1 MEDIAPELL
10 EIIEQE
16 FEEQF
21 KADSLLAELAAKL
34 EAGTATHTEAYE
46 YAGRVG
52 EILTDAYQHNITSY
66 SLPDG
71 KLWYNIANRVIT
83 PTMENNYGIITK
95 YVTDV
100 QTNLNKAAGLGIKAI
115 PPDMDVSDKIQGIV
129 NRVSSEDS
137 YDDVKWILQEP
148 VKTFGRN
155 VVDASIKAN
164 VDFQG
169 KSGLTPKI
177 IRKSSGSCCKWC
189 TELAG
194 IYTYPNVPKDVY
206 RRHDNCR
213 CTVEYVSKRGI
224 QNVHTKELHP
234 DVEND
239 KIKYRKSIQV
249 ESDRN
254 ERKTEYRS
262 YVGKHNLSYDESKAL
277 VEYISSTSYTVNDKL
292 RKGINLTP
300 EEMAL
305 CRDLDSALRKMPK
318 YKGNLSRS
326 LFFYSDSD
334 VEEFAKGFRI
344 NHTVTFDEYISTTR
358 GEKIYNPEGQVQ
370 IFISNTTK
378 GHDISMIN
386 GAEQE
391 VLYDRN
397 SCFQVVN
404 KMYNEGKWYILL
416 EEL

>member
-10 EIIEQE
+10 ERIEQE
-16 FEEQF
+16 FEDQF
-21 KADSLLAELAAKL
+21 KADFLLAELAAKL

-52 EILTDAYQHNITSY
+52 EILTDAYQHNIASS

-83 PTMENNYGIITK
+83 PTMKNNYDIISK

-100 QTNLNKAAGLGIKAI
+100 QTSLNKAAGLGIKAL
-115 PPDMDVSDKIQGIV
+115 PPDMDVSDKILGIV
-129 NRVSSEDS
+129 NRVSSEES
-137 YDDVKWILQEP
+137 YDDIKWILQEP

-155 VVDASIKAN
+155 VVDSSIRAN
-164 VDFQG
+164 VEFQG
-169 KSGLTPKI
+169 KAGLTPKI
-177 IRKSSGSCCKWC
+177 VRKTSGSCCKWC
-189 TELAG
+189 TVLAG

-239 KIKYRKSIQV
+239 KIEYRKSIQV
-249 ESDRN
+249 EADRN

-318 YKGNLSRS
+318 YKGDLSRS

-344 NHTVTFDEYISTTR
+344 NHTVAFDEYISTTR